1 MKEKPIHEPTA
12 ELKAKCD
19 ADNQFS
25 NLDRMFRRVIAAPK
39 DVVKPKTVRT
49 GKKKRSG

>member
-1 MKEKPIHEPTA
+1 
-12 ELKAKCD
+12 
-19 ADNQFS
+19 
-25 NLDRMFRRVIAAPK
+25 MFRRVIAAPK